1 MKKTIV
7 GFDIGNSFLKIAT
20 MGKEGIKVESVSIPE
35 NLMADGVIKHAH
47 LMSGFLKDVKKEYKI
62 KSGPCGL
69 VVSDAITVCRNVTL
83 PIMTERQLELNLPFE
98 FSDYIS
104 DEPEKYVYDY
114 AVQEIVR
121 DEEDNA
127 KEMKLVGAVISK
139 ASVLEYIDVFKNA
152 GFKLST
158 MIPQEVALTNV
169 MSKAIEEERAEADKE
184 YCIIN
189 IGHVATRVYIFKGSR
204 LQVIRNV
211 PMGGADIDKA
221 IAVNENVDLYKAA
234 TYKTTNYNNVLDKEY
249 CRDVFTK
256 LTLEVMKV
264 VNFYYFNNRESAMDR
279 VYFVGG
285 ASRIS
290 ELCRNI
296 AETTGLY
303 KRSITELLPGEI
315 DEAGAACG
323 LLAIGT
329 MLQ

>member
-7 GFDIGNSFLKIAT
+7 GFDIGNSFLKVA
-20 MGKEGIKVESVSIPE
+20 MMKKEGISVETIAIPE
-35 NLMADGVIKHAH
+35 NLISDGVIKHAR
-47 LMSGFLKDVKKEYKI
+47 LMSNFLKDIRKEYKI

-69 VVSDAITVCRNVTL
+69 IVSDTVTVCRNVTL
-83 PIMTERQLELNLPFE
+83 PVMTEKQLAINLPFE

-114 AVQEIVR
+114 AVQEIVT

-139 ASVLEYIDVFKNA
+139 EAALGYIEIFKNA
-152 GFKLST
+152 GFKLQT
-158 MIPQEVALTNV
+158 LVPQEMALTNV
-169 MSKAIEEERAEADKE
+169 MRKAIEEERAEADKE

-189 IGHVATRVYIFKGSR
+189 IGHNATRVYIFKGEQ

-211 PMGGADIDKA
+211 PMGGVDIDKA
-221 IAVNENVDLYKAA
+221 IAVNENVDLYMAS
-234 TYKTTNYNNVLDKEY
+234 TYKTTNYNHVLDKEY
-249 CRDVFTK
+249 CREVFTK

-264 VNFYYFNNRESAMDR
+264 INFYYFNNRESTMDS

-285 ASRIS
+285 TSAIS

-296 AETTGLY
+296 AETTNLQQ
-303 KRSITELLPGEI
+303 KSITELLPGEMNET
-315 DEAGAACG
+315 EAANG